1 MDESTAVLC
10 SLSIILF
17 AGFIVTRITKRLKLP
32 NVSGYIIA
40 GVLIGPCCLKM
51 VPSDILG
58 HMGFMSDI
66 ALAFIAFGVGK
77 FFKKEVIKEAGIKVI
92 IITIFEALAAGVL
105 VTISMRMIF
114 GMSWPP
120 PE

>member
-1 MDESTAVLC
+1 MGGKGDVFMELLCSQMDESTAVLC

-17 AGFIVTRITKRLKLP
+17 MGFIVTRNTKRLKLP

-40 GVLIGPCCLKM
+40 GVLIRSVLLKDGA
-51 VPSDILG
+51 VGYSGG

-77 FFKKEVIKEAGIKVI
+77 FLRRKLLRKQG
-92 IITIFEALAAGVL
+92 
-105 VTISMRMIF
+105 SR
-114 GMSWPP
+114 
-120 PE
+120 

>member
-1 MDESTAVLC
+1 MELLYSQMDESTAVLC

-66 ALAFIAFGVGK
+66 ALAFIAS
-77 FFKKEVIKEAGIKVI
+77 
-92 IITIFEALAAGVL
+92 ALGNFL
-105 VTISMRMIF
+105 RRKSLRKQ
-114 GMSWPP
+114 GSG
-120 PE
+120 

>member
-1 MDESTAVLC
+1 MGEKGDVFMELLYSQMDESTAVLC

-17 AGFIVTRITKRLKLP
+17 GGLSLRGLQKRLRLP

-77 FFKKEVIKEAGIKVI
+77 FFKK
-92 IITIFEALAAGVL
+92 
-105 VTISMRMIF
+105 RNH
-114 GMSWPP
+114 
-120 PE
+120 